1 MGLRCSLFGHTFTE
15 TDTRRDREVRGDE
28 VVTVVKT
35 VERCSSCGAE
45 RVVSENKEV
54 VSVVDAD
61 DVDAAEAVAETEH
74 TADEEAEATD
84 STEPSEPADAAGA
97 AGNGGGAHAEG
108 EADPS
113 ETPGDPDA
121 DSSAD
126 DADETAGEDKTAP
139 DLDPD
144 ADPDAEDVE
153 FITETDGSL
162 GGADEVDVDP
172 DEDAPEGGIGGMAAR
187 SGAYGEQDEADGSD
201 PVPDTGEEATDEDA
215 EILGQDD
222 QPRGERA
229 PGQWP
234 DDPDA
239 TDEPWEPGELGGGP
253 GTEPEP
259 NEGVPEPAPVEP
271 SPAPGGNSEGA
282 SESLHC
288 PACGHTVSTEGSYR
302 AGDACPECHAD
313 YLESASDAES
323 E

>member
-1 MGLRCSLFGHTFTE
+1 MGLRCSLFGHTFSE

-61 DVDAAEAVAETEH
+61 DVDAAEAAVETEH
-74 TADEEAEATD
+74 TAEDETEATEP
-84 STEPSEPADAAGA
+84 TEPTDAAGTA
-97 AGNGGGAHAEG
+97 EDGGAVHAEDG
-108 EADPS
+108 TDPS
-113 ETPGDPDA
+113 ETPGDPDDA
-121 DSSAD
+121 GAD
-126 DADETAGEDKTAP
+126 DEAAGEGQTAP

-144 ADPDAEDVE
+144 ADPDEEDVE

-162 GGADEVDVDP
+162 GGGDEVDVDP
-172 DEDAPEGGIGGMAAR
+172 DADVPEGGIGGMAAR
-187 SGAYGEQDEADGSD
+187 SGAYGEQGEADGSD

-215 EILGQDD
+215 EILGQEN

-282 SESLHC
+282 SEALHC

>member
-15 TDTRRDREVRGDE
+15 TDARRDREVRGDE

-35 VERCSSCGAE
+35 VERCSNCGAE

-61 DVDAAEAVAETEH
+61 DVEEPEARTDETG
-74 TADEEAEATD
+74 AGNEAEAAVDADAEDGPDEESTPTD
-84 STEPSEPADAAGA
+84 GAAATDEPATDAGGEAGA
-97 AGNGGGAHAEG
+97 EDG
-108 EADPS
+108 
-113 ETPGDPDA
+113 
-121 DSSAD
+121 AD
-126 DADETAGEDKTAP
+126 DEESATAP

-144 ADPDAEDVE
+144 ADPEAEDVE

-162 GGADEVDVDP
+162 GGGDEVDVDI
-172 DEDAPEGGIGGMAAR
+172 DEEAPEGGIGGMAAR
-187 SGAYGEQDEADGSD
+187 SGAYGDPDEASGASD
-201 PVPDTGEEATDEDA
+201 PVPDTGDEAADEDA
-215 EILGQDD
+215 EILGEAEQ
-222 QPRGERA
+222 RGDRA

-259 NEGVPEPAPVEP
+259 DDEVAEPAPVDP
-271 SPAPGGNSEGA
+271 SPAPSSGPAAESA
-282 SESLHC
+282 TDSLHC

-302 AGDACPECHAD
+302 AGDACPECHGD
-313 YLESASDAES
+313 YLEAPS

>member
-15 TDTRRDREVRGDE
+15 TDARRDREVRGDE

-35 VERCSSCGAE
+35 VERCSNCGAE

-61 DVDAAEAVAETEH
+61 DVEEPEARTDETG
-74 TADEEAEATD
+74 TGDEAEAAVDADAEDGPDDEPTTTD
-84 STEPSEPADAAGA
+84 GATGEPA
-97 AGNGGGAHAEG
+97 
-108 EADPS
+108 
-113 ETPGDPDA
+113 TDA
-121 DSSAD
+121 DAEDGAGDGESA
-126 DADETAGEDKTAP
+126 TAP
-139 DLDPD
+139 DLDPE
-144 ADPDAEDVE
+144 ADPEEEDVE

-162 GGADEVDVDP
+162 GGGDEVDVDV
-172 DEDAPEGGIGGMAAR
+172 DEEAPEGGIGGMAAR
-187 SGAYGEQDEADGSD
+187 SGAYGDPDGASD
-201 PVPDTGEEATDEDA
+201 PVPDTGEGSAEEDA
-215 EILGQDD
+215 EILGAEEQ
-222 QPRGERA
+222 RGDRA

-259 NEGVPEPAPVEP
+259 DDEVTEPAPVDP
-271 SPAPGGNSEGA
+271 SPAPSSGPAAESDA
-282 SESLHC
+282 ESLRC

-313 YLESASDAES
+313 YLEAPS

>member
-1 MGLRCSLFGHTFTE
+1 MGLRCSLFGHTFSE

-35 VERCSSCGAE
+35 VERCSSCGAD

-61 DVDAAEAVAETEH
+61 DVDAAEAAAESEQTAEDETEA
-74 TADEEAEATD
+74 TEQTD
-84 STEPSEPADAAGA
+84 STEPTDTAE
-97 AGNGGGAHAEG
+97 NGGAVHAEDG
-108 EADPS
+108 
-113 ETPGDPDA
+113 TDPDA
-121 DSSAD
+121 ESGAD
-126 DADETAGEDKTAP
+126 ATDEAAGEDKTAP

-144 ADPDAEDVE
+144 ADPEDEDVE

-172 DEDAPEGGIGGMAAR
+172 DEEAPEGGIGGMAAR
-187 SGAYGEQDEADGSD
+187 SGAYGETDEAGGSD

-239 TDEPWEPGELGGGP
+239 TDDPWEPGELGGGP

-259 NEGVPEPAPVEP
+259 NEEVPEPAPVEP
-271 SPAPGGNSEGA
+271 SPAPGGSSEGA

-313 YLESASDAES
+313 YLEAASDAES